1 MGNRIKVWDI
11 LVRVFH
17 WSLVLAFIVAYVS
30 GEDESIVHI
39 YSGYIILA
47 LISARVIWGVVGTK
61 YARFSN
67 FLHSKKV
74 VIEYLKSLLGKNPI
88 HYVGH
93 NPAGGWMVM
102 ALLVSLFAT
111 TISGLQLY
119 AVEEGE
125 GPFAYIATDTELVS
139 MISEGNERTITYVS
153 ESPKKAFEKDEDDEE
168 LWEEIHE
175 FFANFTLLLI
185 FIHIGGVFVSS
196 KLHGENLVKAMIDG
210 YKEGK

>member
-1 MGNRIKVWDI
+1 MSNQIKVWDI
-11 LVRVFH
+11 LVRAFH
-17 WSLVLAFIVAYVS
+17 WSLVLAFIISYVS
-30 GEDESIVHI
+30 GEDESDLHI
-39 YSGYIILA
+39 YSGYLVLA
-47 LISARVIWGVVGTK
+47 LISMRVLWGIMGSK

-93 NPAGGWMVM
+93 NPAGGWMVV

-111 TISGLQLY
+111 TVTGLQLY

-139 MISEGNERTITYVS
+139 MIREGNERTITYVS
-153 ESPKKAFEKDEDDEE
+153 ESPKKTLVNDENEEKF
-168 LWEEIHE
+168 WEEIHE
-175 FFANFTLLLI
+175 FFANFTLLLV
-185 FIHIGGVFVSS
+185 FIHVGGVFVSS
-196 KLHGENLVKAMIDG
+196 KLHGENLVKAMING
-210 YKEGK
+210 YKESR